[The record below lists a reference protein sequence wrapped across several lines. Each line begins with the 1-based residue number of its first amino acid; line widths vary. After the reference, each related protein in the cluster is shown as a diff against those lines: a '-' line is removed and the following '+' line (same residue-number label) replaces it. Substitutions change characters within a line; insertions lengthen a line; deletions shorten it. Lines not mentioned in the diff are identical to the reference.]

1 MAPTIGRFEIV
12 RELGKSE
19 LGTVYK
25 AYDPKKKRTVALR
38 VLPNDSLSAQERS
51 RQYLLQAKAA
61 SVLDSPHIVSVYA
74 GAEEQDLSY
83 VVMEFVEGVPL
94 DAALAT
100 QQGFSSS
107 ELLDI
112 SRQVC
117 RGLDH
122 AHSNG
127 VFHRR
132 LTPVGILTE
141 WDGTVKIL
149 DFAADL
155 GSVETR
161 TSDDLRYLSP
171 EQVQG
176 SPPDARSNVFNW
188 GAILYEMV
196 TGNKAFAES
205 DPAAVQQAILEVIPP
220 SPQEVVP
227 RMPPG
232 ISRVVMKALAKNPEY
247 RFQRAGD
254 LVSELEAECEAASRT
269 PVPGV
274 PQVNVPVLPPAAPA
288 PSPLRME
295 AAVAGVPG
303 LSPYNGDSLASA
315 ASALD
320 APVAAASSTRS
331 EPLLGYEVPAATAP
345 SRPNNPAPVSAPPV
359 VAASSPAK
367 AAVAPPPP
375 APRSVFAKSSASLTP
390 QQIKILAGV
399 VAAALV
405 VMVVVM
411 IGDSMR
417 GRRLRTEAEAAAI
430 APLVGKGAPDP
441 LIATSRPRPEP
452 NEPEA
457 TVIHIVP
464 PAKTL
469 KARHKMVSSPAAPVG
484 GELVLNSV
492 PEGAHVQVDG
502 NTAGLTPMALTNL
515 SPGQHAVVLAKPGYA
530 AESRSVL
537 IHAGIRN
544 AVAVSLNPLT
554 AMASIASEPTGAAI
568 IIDGHDTGKTTPAKL
583 SVEKG
588 SHSLVLRKPG
598 YMETSASM
606 ALNPGE
612 TFQFQPTLKPLG
624 NADDIKQVGKLKK
637 LIGHGG
643 QENAA
648 RVSVRTFPKGAQI
661 MFNSRM
667 MDRSSPAE
675 FLLGP
680 GTYEVT
686 ITLTGY
692 KPVHKMI
699 TVESNGRMEVNET
712 MER

>member
-38 VLPNDSLSAQERS
+38 VLPNDSPAAQERS
-51 RQYLLQAKAA
+51 RQYLLQAKAV
-61 SVLDSPHIVSVYA
+61 SVLDSPNIVSVYA

-122 AHSNG
+122 AHSKG
-127 VFHRR
+127 LFHRR

-155 GSVETR
+155 GAVETR

-176 SPPDARSNVFNW
+176 RPPDARSNVFNW

-196 TGNKAFAES
+196 TGNKAFVAS
-205 DPAAVQQAILEVIPP
+205 DAIGVQQAIMEVMPP
-220 SPQEVVP
+220 SPQELIP
-227 RMPPG
+227 TMPAG
-232 ISRVVMKALAKNPEY
+232 ISRVIMKALAKNPEY
-247 RFQRAGD
+247 RFQRAGG
-254 LVSELEAECEAASRT
+254 LVSELEAECEAANRT

-274 PQVNVPVLPPAAPA
+274 AQVNVPPPPPPAP
-288 PSPLRME
+288 PSLRIE
-295 AAVAGVPG
+295 AASPGIPG
-303 LSPYNGDSLASA
+303 LSLHPSSENFA
-315 ASALD
+315 AAPGPAA

-331 EPLLGYEVPAATAP
+331 ESLLGYEVPAPAAP
-345 SRPNNPAPVSAPPV
+345 SRPRTSAPAPAPPM
-359 VAASSPAK
+359 VAAASPAK
-367 AAVAPPPP
+367 ETVAPPPP
-375 APRSVFAKSSASLTP
+375 APRAVVAKSPASLSP

-417 GRRLRTEAEAAAI
+417 ARRLRTEAEAAAI
-430 APLVGKGAPDP
+430 APLINKGAPDP
-441 LIATSRPRPEP
+441 VTASSRPRPEP
-452 NEPEA
+452 GEPEA

-469 KARHKMVSSPAAPVG
+469 KARHKTVTPPAAPKL
-484 GELVLNSV
+484 GELALNSV

-502 NTAGLTPMALTNL
+502 NSAGLTPVALTNL
-515 SPGQHAVVLAKPGYA
+515 SPGQHIVVLAKPGYA

-537 IHAGIRN
+537 VHAGIRN
-544 AVAVSLNPLT
+544 AVAVSLNPL
-554 AMASIASEPTGAAI
+554 AAVASIASEPSGAAI
-568 IIDGHDTGKTTPAKL
+568 IIDGRDTGKTTPAKL
-583 SVEKG
+583 PVEKG
-588 SHSLVLRKPG
+588 SHSLVLRKAG

-648 RVSVRTFPKGAQI
+648 RVMVRTFPKGAQI

-686 ITLTGY
+686 LTLTGY
-692 KPVHKMI
+692 KPVRKLI